1 MIAAGV
7 PVIPGMEEAT
17 EDAQEAEA
25 FADQIGYPV
34 MIKASAGG
42 GGKGMREAASKE
54 VFAELFAVA
63 QQEAFSPSGMEGCM
77 WRSFW
82 AEHTILN
89 FRYSEIRM
97 GM

>member
-7 PVIPGMEEAT
+7 PVIPGMEEA
-17 EDAQEAEA
+17 DQRMHRRQKHC
-25 FADQIGYPV
+25 ADQIGYPV

-63 QQEAFSPSGMEGCM
+63 QTGGNTVLRGWKDVCGEV
-77 WRSFW
+77 
-82 AEHTILN
+82 L
-89 FRYSEIRM
+89 
-97 GM
+97 